1 MTMTLIDVLL
11 ENIFKKPQ
19 WIKLENTDIFWI
31 MLRTKMALNQLIQC
45 LFKSEKMFPSF
56 VQDYIQSMVWK
67 GFILSLVKNIIDI
80 LSAEKIVRPTRILDY
95 LWATYVQPC
104 VYSECIECQLLNWVI
119 CKTTVQ
125 IILWLMMQIFYN
137 YN

>member
-1 MTMTLIDVLL
+1 MTMTLIDVLF

-95 LWATYVQPC
+95 
-104 VYSECIECQLLNWVI
+104 
-119 CKTTVQ
+119 
-125 IILWLMMQIFYN
+125 
-137 YN
+137 

>member
-1 MTMTLIDVLL
+1 MTLTLIDVLL

-45 LFKSEKMFPSF
+45 LFKREKMFPSF

-95 LWATYVQPC
+95 
-104 VYSECIECQLLNWVI
+104 
-119 CKTTVQ
+119 
-125 IILWLMMQIFYN
+125 
-137 YN
+137 